1 MKKAGRLCA
10 VLLAAAIGV
19 VLVRGCWVFLI
30 EIPEDGERPVFMA
43 GDRVAV
49 DRTAY
54 GLRLSPMRWWG
65 YMRWGTSPVPRGEWV
80 AFNDPSTGGQDERY
94 IDERDVFV
102 GFCYAVPGDS
112 LWIDSLGKVYRNRP
126 RDHRPCRVVE
136 LPRRN
141 AYVTLTPDN
150 MQWYCRMIN
159 LHEGVR
165 AAVIA
170 DSLCVSG
177 HFVSSFRFS
186 HDYYWMSSANERN
199 HADSRTF
206 GFVPDTYIIGRLSRI
221 LYSWD
226 TEAPWYARLRAHRTM
241 MKVGRENTYKPRGGQ
256 SPSVRSVGITVSVQ
270 NQNP

>member
-1 MKKAGRLCA
+1 MKTVGRLCA

-19 VLVRGCWVFLI
+19 VLVRGCWVSLI

-43 GDRVAV
+43 GDRVAMN
-49 DRTAY
+49 RIAY

-65 YMRWGTSPVPRGEWV
+65 DVRWWAEPVPRGDWV
-80 AFNDPSTGGQDERY
+80 AFNDPSAGEDDERF

-112 LWIDSLGKVYRNRP
+112 LWIDSLGKVYRACP
-126 RDHRPCRVVE
+126 RVGRPCRVVE
-136 LPRRN
+136 LPRKN

-159 LHEGVR
+159 LHEGVH
-165 AAVIA
+165 AAIIH

-177 HFVSSFRFS
+177 HFVSSFRFT

-226 TEAPWYARLRAHRTM
+226 TKVPWYARFRAHRTM
-241 MKVGRENTYKPRGGQ
+241 MKVSQENP
-256 SPSVRSVGITVSVQ
+256 
-270 NQNP
+270 NP

>member
-1 MKKAGRLCA
+1 MKKAGQLCA

-19 VLVRGCWVFLI
+19 ALARWCWVFLL
-30 EIPEDGERPVFMA
+30 EISGDGERPVFMA

-65 YMRWGTSPVPRGEWV
+65 YVRWGTSPVARGEWV
-80 AFNDPSTGGQDERY
+80 AFNDPSAGVQDGRH

-112 LWIDSLGKVYRNRP
+112 LWIDSSGKVYRS
-126 RDHRPCRVVE
+126 RPCGRRPCKVVE
-136 LPRRN
+136 LPRKD
-141 AYVTLTPDN
+141 AYVALTPDN
-150 MQWYCRMIN
+150 MQWYCRMVN
-159 LHEGVR
+159 LHEGAR
-165 AAVIA
+165 AAVVA
-170 DSLCVSG
+170 GSLCVSG

-199 HADSRTF
+199 QADSRAF
-206 GFVPDTYIIGRLSRI
+206 GFVPDTHIIGRLNRI

-226 TEAPWYARLRAHRTM
+226 ATSPWYARFRTRRAM
-241 MKVGRENTYKPRGGQ
+241 MKVGREGAC
-256 SPSVRSVGITVSVQ
+256 SPGEVRNASVR
-270 NQNP
+270 NQAR

>member
-1 MKKAGRLCA
+1 M
-10 VLLAAAIGV
+10 
-19 VLVRGCWVFLI
+19 
-30 EIPEDGERPVFMA
+30 
-43 GDRVAV
+43 
-49 DRTAY
+49 
-54 GLRLSPMRWWG
+54 
-65 YMRWGTSPVPRGEWV
+65 
-80 AFNDPSTGGQDERY
+80 
-94 IDERDVFV
+94 
-102 GFCYAVPGDS
+102 
-112 LWIDSLGKVYRNRP
+112 YRNRP

-199 HADSRTF
+199 
-206 GFVPDTYIIGRLSRI
+206 RI

-256 SPSVRSVGITVSVQ
+256 SPSGRSVGITVSVQ

>member
-1 MKKAGRLCA
+1 M
-10 VLLAAAIGV
+10 
-19 VLVRGCWVFLI
+19 
-30 EIPEDGERPVFMA
+30 
-43 GDRVAV
+43 
-49 DRTAY
+49 
-54 GLRLSPMRWWG
+54 
-65 YMRWGTSPVPRGEWV
+65 
-80 AFNDPSTGGQDERY
+80 
-94 IDERDVFV
+94 

-159 LHEGVR
+159 LHEGAR

-256 SPSVRSVGITVSVQ
+256 SPSGRSVGITVSVQ

>member
-1 MKKAGRLCA
+1 M
-10 VLLAAAIGV
+10 
-19 VLVRGCWVFLI
+19 FLI

-80 AFNDPSTGGQDERY
+80 AFNDPSAGGQDKRY

-159 LHEGVR
+159 LHEGAR
-165 AAVIA
+165 AQ
-170 DSLCVSG
+170 SLPIRFVCQGISCRVS
-177 HFVSSFRFS
+177 VS
-186 HDYYWMSSANERN
+186 A
-199 HADSRTF
+199 T
-206 GFVPDTYIIGRLSRI
+206 TIIGCRRLMSVTTPIHVLSGLCPTLI
-221 LYSWD
+221 LS
-226 TEAPWYARLRAHRTM
+226 A
-241 MKVGRENTYKPRGGQ
+241 V
-256 SPSVRSVGITVSVQ
+256 
-270 NQNP
+270 